1 MDSNK
6 LTIREQLE
14 EIERQT
20 LSPLASLSAETKG
33 RMKPEEKCNIRTD
46 YQRDRDRVIHSKS
59 FRRMKHKTQVF
70 LSPTDDHY
78 RTRLTHVIEVAQ
90 IARTISKALR
100 LNEDLTEAIALG
112 HDLGHTPFGH
122 AGEAALNDIYPE
134 GFKHV
139 IQSLRMVDVLE
150 KGGEGLNLTYEVRDG
165 ISKHSKGMGAIDNPK
180 YRPETME
187 GQVVRISDLVA
198 YANHDLD
205 DAIRSGIITIDDVP
219 KEYIDILGKT
229 NSERINKMVT
239 DIIFETIKLDER
251 RVVSSPEVEQAM
263 LDLRAYLFNTVYM
276 NEKIKKNFDKAK
288 KVVKELYEYF
298 CENQEEFRNLYDK
311 PLRDGE
317 TTERAVCDFIASM
330 TDSYAITLYEKIF
343 LPKRWQGDISAF

>member
-1 MDSNK
+1 M
-6 LTIREQLE
+6 TIREQLE
-14 EIERQT
+14 EIERGT

-33 RMKPEEKCNIRTD
+33 RMKPEEQCAIRTD
-46 YQRDRDRVIHSKS
+46 FQRDRDRVIHSKS

-70 LSPTDDHY
+70 LSPTNDHY

-122 AGEAALNDIYPE
+122 AGEAMLNEIFPG

-139 IQSLRMVDVLE
+139 IHSLRVVDVLE

-165 ISKHSKGMGAIDNPK
+165 ISKHSKGMGAVDNPK
-180 YRPETME
+180 FRPETME

-205 DAIRSGIITIDDVP
+205 DAIRAGIITIDDVP
-219 KEYIDILGKT
+219 KNCVSTLGKT

-239 DIIFETIKLDER
+239 DIIFETIKLDEK
-251 RVVSSPEVEQAM
+251 RVVSSAEVEQAM
-263 LDLRAYLFNTVYM
+263 LELRSYLFNTVYM
-276 NEKIKKNFDKAK
+276 NEKIKNNFDKAK
-288 KVVKELYEYF
+288 KVIKELYEYF
-298 CENQEEFRNLYDK
+298 CENQDEFRTLYK
-311 PLRDGE
+311 RDPREGE
-317 TTERAVCDFIASM
+317 SVERAVCDFIAAM

-343 LPKRWQGDISAF
+343 LPKRWHGDISAF

>member
-1 MDSNK
+1 MN
-6 LTIREQLE
+6 IREQLE

-20 LSPLASLSAETKG
+20 LSPMASLSSETKG
-33 RMKPEEKCNIRTD
+33 RMKPEEQCAIRTD

-70 LSPTDDHY
+70 LSPSDDHY

-122 AGEAALNDIYPE
+122 AGEAALNDIVPG

-165 ISKHSKGMGAIDNPK
+165 ISKHSKGMGPIDNPK

-205 DAIRSGIITIDDVP
+205 DAIRSGIISIDEVP
-219 KEYIDILGKT
+219 RDCIDILGAS
-229 NSERINKMVT
+229 NSERINRMVS
-239 DIIFETIKLDER
+239 DIIFETINLGQKKV
-251 RVVSSPEVEQAM
+251 VVSEEIEEAM
-263 LDLRAYLFNTVYM
+263 MELRSYLFNTVYM
-276 NEKIKKNFDKAK
+276 NENIKNNFDKAK
-288 KVVKELYEYF
+288 RLVKALYYYF
-298 CENQEEFRNLYDK
+298 CEHQEEFRKLYDK
-311 PLRDGE
+311 PQRDGE
-317 TTERAVCDFIASM
+317 PIERNVCDFIASM
-330 TDSYAITLYEKIF
+330 TDSYAISLYEKIF
-343 LPKRWQGDISAF
+343 LPKRWEDDISTF

>member
-1 MDSNK
+1 

-14 EIERQT
+14 EIEKGT

-33 RMKPEEKCNIRTD
+33 RMKPEEKCDIRTD
-46 YQRDRDRVIHSKS
+46 FQRDRDRVIHSKS

-70 LSPTDDHY
+70 LAPTDDHY

-122 AGEAALNDIYPE
+122 AGEAMLNEIFPG

-139 IQSLRMVDVLE
+139 IHSLRVVDILE

-205 DAIRSGIITIDDVP
+205 DAIRSGIITIEDVP
-219 KEYIDILGKT
+219 KDCTNTLGKT

-239 DIIFETIKLDER
+239 DIIFETKNLDEE
-251 RVVSSPEVEQAM
+251 RVISSPEVEQAM
-263 LDLRAYLFNTVYM
+263 LELRSYLFNTVYM
-276 NEKIKKNFDKAK
+276 NEKIKNNFDKAK
-288 KVVKELYEYF
+288 KVIKELYEYF
-298 CENQEEFRNLYDK
+298 CENQDEFKIIYPRE
-311 PLRDGE
+311 PREGE
-317 TTERAVCDFIASM
+317 TPERAVCDFIASM

-343 LPKRWQGDISAF
+343 LPKRWHGDISAF

>member
-1 MDSNK
+1 MN
-6 LTIREQLE
+6 IREQLE
-14 EIERQT
+14 EIEKDT
-20 LSPLASLSAETKG
+20 LSPLATLSAETKG
-33 RMKPEEKCNIRTD
+33 RMRPEEKCDIRTD
-46 YQRDRDRVIHSKS
+46 FQRDRDRVIHSKS

-70 LSPTDDHY
+70 LAPTNDHY

-90 IARTISKALR
+90 IARTISKALM

-122 AGEAALNDIYPE
+122 AGEAMLNEIFPG

-139 IQSLRMVDVLE
+139 IHSLRVVDILE

-165 ISKHSKGMGAIDNPK
+165 ISKHSKGMGAIDNPQ

-205 DAIRSGIITIDDVP
+205 DAIRSGIITIEDVP
-219 KEYIDILGKT
+219 KECTNVLGRT
-229 NSERINKMVT
+229 NSERINKMVR
-239 DIIFETIKLDER
+239 DIIFETKNLGEER
-251 RVVSSPEVEQAM
+251 AIASPEVEQAM
-263 LDLRAYLFNTVYM
+263 LELRSYLFNTVYM
-276 NEKIKKNFDKAK
+276 NEKIKNNFDKAK
-288 KVVKELYEYF
+288 KVIKELYEYF
-298 CENQEEFRNLYDK
+298 CENQDEFKIIYPRE
-311 PLRDGE
+311 PREGE
-317 TTERAVCDFIASM
+317 TPERAVCDFIASM

-343 LPKRWQGDISAF
+343 LPKRWHGDISAF

>member
-1 MDSNK
+1 
-6 LTIREQLE
+6 
-14 EIERQT
+14 
-20 LSPLASLSAETKG
+20 
-33 RMKPEEKCNIRTD
+33 
-46 YQRDRDRVIHSKS
+46 
-59 FRRMKHKTQVF
+59 
-70 LSPTDDHY
+70 
-78 RTRLTHVIEVAQ
+78 VAQ

-100 LNEDLTEAIALG
+100 FNEDLTEAIALG

-122 AGEAALNDIYPE
+122 AGEAMLNEIFPE

-139 IQSLRMVDVLE
+139 IHSLRVVDVLE

-219 KEYIDILGKT
+219 RECISTLGIT

-239 DIIFETIKLDER
+239 DIIFETKNLDEKK
-251 RVVSSPEVEQAM
+251 VVSSPEVEQAM
-263 LDLRAYLFNTVYM
+263 LELRSYLFNTVYM
-276 NEKIKKNFDKAK
+276 NDKIKNNFDKAK
-288 KVVKELYEYF
+288 KVIKDLYEYF
-298 CENQEEFRNLYDK
+298 CENQDEFKIIYPRE
-311 PLRDGE
+311 PRDGE
-317 TTERAVCDFIASM
+317 TPQRAVCDFIASM
-330 TDSYAITLYEKIF
+330 TDSYAIALYEKIF
-343 LPKRWQGDISAF
+343 LPRRWQGDISAF

>member
-1 MDSNK
+1 MAA
-6 LTIREQLE
+6 
-14 EIERQT
+14 
-20 LSPLASLSAETKG
+20 LSSETKG
-33 RMKPEEKCNIRTD
+33 RMKPEEKCSIRTD
-46 YQRDRDRVIHSKS
+46 FQRDRDRIIHSKS

-70 LSPTDDHY
+70 LAPTDDHY

-122 AGEAALNDIYPE
+122 AGEAMLNELFPG

-139 IQSLRMVDVLE
+139 IHSLRVVDELE

-165 ISKHSKGMGAIDNPK
+165 IAKHSKGMGAIDNPE

-187 GQVVRISDLVA
+187 GQVVRVSDLVA

-205 DAIRSGIITIDDVP
+205 DAIRSGIITIEDAPRECINV
-219 KEYIDILGKT
+219 LGKT
-229 NSERINKMVT
+229 NSERINRMVS
-239 DIIFETIKLDER
+239 DIIFETLELRQK
-251 RVVSSPEVEQAM
+251 RVVVSKEVEEAM
-263 LDLRAYLFNTVYM
+263 LELRSYLFNTVYM
-276 NEKIKKNFDKAK
+276 NDKIKKNFDKAK
-288 KVVKELYEYF
+288 KVIKELYEYF
-298 CENQEEFRNLYDK
+298 YENQEEFKVIYPRTPK
-311 PLRDGE
+311 EGE
-317 TTERAVCDFIASM
+317 TSERAVCDFIASM

>member
-1 MDSNK
+1 MN
-6 LTIREQLE
+6 IREQLE
-14 EIERQT
+14 KIEKET

-33 RMKPEEKCNIRTD
+33 RMRPEEKCNIRTD

-90 IARTISKALR
+90 IARTISKALL

-122 AGEAALNDIYPE
+122 AGEAVLNEIFPG

-139 IQSLRMVDVLE
+139 IHSLRVVDVLE
-150 KGGEGLNLTYEVRDG
+150 KGGKGLNLTYEVRDG

-205 DAIRSGIITIDDVP
+205 DAIRSGIISIDDVP
-219 KEYIDILGKT
+219 KEFINALGRT
-229 NSERINKMVT
+229 NSERINRMVT
-239 DIIFETIKLDER
+239 DIILETKNLDEN
-251 RVVSSPEVEQAM
+251 RVVASSEVEGAM
-263 LDLRAYLFNTVYM
+263 LDLRSYLFNTVYM

-288 KVVKELYEYF
+288 KVIKELYEYF
-298 CENQEEFRNLYDK
+298 CEKQDEFKIIYPRQS
-311 PLRDGE
+311 REGE
-317 TTERAVCDFIASM
+317 TPERAVCDFIASM

>member
-1 MDSNK
+1 

-14 EIERQT
+14 EIERET
-20 LSPLASLSAETKG
+20 LSPLAKLSSETRG
-33 RMKPEEKCNIRTD
+33 RVTPEEPCSIRTD
-46 YQRDRDRVIHSKS
+46 FQRDRDRVIHSKS

-122 AGEAALNDIYPE
+122 AGEAALNEIYKE

-139 IQSLRMVDVLE
+139 IHSLRVVDVLE
-150 KGGEGLNLTYEVRDG
+150 KGGQGLNLTHEVRDG
-165 ISKHSKGMGAIDNPK
+165 IAKHSKGMGAIDNPE

-205 DAIRSGIITIDDVP
+205 DAIRSGIITINQVP
-219 KEYIDILGKT
+219 KNCIDTLGAT
-229 NSERINKMVT
+229 NSERINRMVS
-239 DIIFETIKLDER
+239 DIIFETINLGDKKV
-251 RVVSSPEVEQAM
+251 VVSKKIEEAM
-263 LDLRAYLFNTVYM
+263 LELRSYLFNTVYM

-288 KVVKELYEYF
+288 KLIKELFEYF
-298 CENQEEFRNLYDK
+298 CENQGEFHKIYKRE
-311 PLRDGE
+311 PRDGE
-317 TTERAVCDFIASM
+317 TSERAVCDFIASM

-343 LPKRWQGDISAF
+343 LPKRWEGDISTF

>member
-1 MDSNK
+1 

-14 EIERQT
+14 KIEKEI

-33 RMKPEEKCNIRTD
+33 RMKPEEKCAIRTD
-46 YQRDRDRVIHSKS
+46 FQRDRDRIIHSKS

-100 LNEDLTEAIALG
+100 FNEDLTEAIALG

-122 AGEAALNDIYPE
+122 AGEAMLNEIFPE

-139 IQSLRMVDVLE
+139 IHSLRVVDVLE

-219 KEYIDILGKT
+219 RECISTLGIT

-239 DIIFETIKLDER
+239 DIIFETKNLDEKK
-251 RVVSSPEVEQAM
+251 VVSSPEVEQAM
-263 LDLRAYLFNTVYM
+263 LELRSYLFNTVYM
-276 NEKIKKNFDKAK
+276 NDKIKNNFDKAK
-288 KVVKELYEYF
+288 KVIKDLYEYF
-298 CENQEEFRNLYDK
+298 CENQDEFKIIYPRE
-311 PLRDGE
+311 PRDGE
-317 TTERAVCDFIASM
+317 TPQRAVCDFIASM
-330 TDSYAITLYEKIF
+330 TDSYAIALYEKIF
-343 LPKRWQGDISAF
+343 LPRRWQGDISAF

>member
-1 MDSNK
+1 MDAEK

-14 EIERQT
+14 QIERET
-20 LSPLASLSAETKG
+20 LSPLATLSAETKG
-33 RMKPEEKCNIRTD
+33 RMRPEEKCSIRTD
-46 YQRDRDRVIHSKS
+46 FQRDRDRIIHSKS

-70 LSPTDDHY
+70 LSPSDDHY

-122 AGEAALNDIYPE
+122 AGEAALDDVVPG

-165 ISKHSKGMGAIDNPK
+165 ISKHSKGMGPIDNPK

-205 DAIRSGIITIDDVP
+205 DAIRSGIISINDVP
-219 KEYIDILGKT
+219 KNCIDTLGSR
-229 NSERINKMVT
+229 NSERINRMVS
-239 DIIFETIKLDER
+239 DIIFETHNLGENKV
-251 RVVSSPEVEQAM
+251 VVSKEIEEAM
-263 LDLRAYLFNTVYM
+263 MELRSYLFNTVYM
-276 NEKIKKNFDKAK
+276 NENIKNNFDKAK
-288 KVVKELYEYF
+288 RLVKALYYYF
-298 CENQEEFRNLYDK
+298 CEHQDEFRKLYDR
-311 PLRDGE
+311 PQRDGE
-317 TTERAVCDFIASM
+317 SLERTICDFIASM
-330 TDSYAITLYEKIF
+330 TDSYAISLYEKIF
-343 LPKRWQGDISAF
+343 LPRRWEAI

>member
-1 MDSNK
+1 MN
-6 LTIREQLE
+6 IREQLE
-14 EIERQT
+14 KIEKDA

-33 RMKPEEKCNIRTD
+33 RMRPEEKCTIRTD

-70 LSPTDDHY
+70 LAPTDDHY

-90 IARTISKALR
+90 IARTISKALL

-122 AGEAALNDIYPE
+122 AGEAVLNEIYPG

-139 IQSLRMVDVLE
+139 IHSLRVVDILE
-150 KGGEGLNLTYEVRDG
+150 NGGEGLTLTYEVRDG

-219 KEYIDILGKT
+219 KQCTNTLGRT
-229 NSERINKMVT
+229 NSERINRMVT
-239 DIIFETIKLDER
+239 DIILETKKLDDK
-251 RVVSSPEVEQAM
+251 RVVASPEVEEAM
-263 LDLRAYLFNTVYM
+263 LDLRSYLFNTVYM
-276 NEKIKKNFDKAK
+276 NEKIKNNFDKAK
-288 KVVKELYEYF
+288 KVIKDLYEYF
-298 CENQEEFRNLYDK
+298 CDNEDEFKIIYPRQ
-311 PLRDGE
+311 PREGE
-317 TTERAVCDFIASM
+317 SQERAVCDFIASM

-343 LPKRWQGDISAF
+343 LPKRWHGDISAF

>member
-1 MDSNK
+1 LK
-6 LTIREQLE
+6 IREQLE
-14 EIERQT
+14 QIERET
-20 LSPLASLSAETKG
+20 LSPLASLSSETKG
-33 RMKPEEKCNIRTD
+33 RMKPEEKCDIRTE

-90 IARTISKALR
+90 IARTISKALL

-122 AGEAALNDIYPE
+122 AGEAMLNEIYPG

-139 IQSLRMVDVLE
+139 IHSLRVVDVLE

-165 ISKHSKGMGAIDNPK
+165 ISKHSKGMGAIDNPE

-205 DAIRSGIITIDDVP
+205 DAIRSEIITIDDVP
-219 KEYIDILGKT
+219 KDFIRILGKT

-239 DIIFETIKLDER
+239 DIIFETKKLDEK
-251 RVVSSPEVEQAM
+251 RVVASPEVEKAM
-263 LDLRAYLFNTVYM
+263 LDLRSYLFNTVYM
-276 NEKIKKNFDKAK
+276 NEKIKNNFDKAK
-288 KVVKELYEYF
+288 KVIKELYEYF
-298 CENQEEFRNLYDK
+298 CENEDEFKIIY
-311 PLRDGE
+311 PRDSREGE
-317 TTERAVCDFIASM
+317 THERAVCDFIASM

-343 LPKRWQGDISAF
+343 LPRRWQGDINAF

>member
-1 MDSNK
+1 MK
-6 LTIREQLE
+6 IREQLE
-14 EIERQT
+14 QIERET

-33 RMKPEEKCNIRTD
+33 RMKPEEKCDIRTD

-90 IARTISKALR
+90 IARTISKALM

-122 AGEAALNDIYPE
+122 AGEAVLNDIYPG

-139 IQSLRMVDVLE
+139 IHSLRVVDVLE

-165 ISKHSKGMGAIDNPK
+165 ISKHSKGMGAIDNPE

-219 KEYIDILGKT
+219 KDFIRILGKT

-239 DIIFETIKLDER
+239 DIILETKKLDEK
-251 RVVSSPEVEQAM
+251 RVVASPEVEEAM
-263 LDLRAYLFNTVYM
+263 LDLRSYLFNTVYM
-276 NEKIKKNFDKAK
+276 NEKIKNNFDKAK
-288 KVVKELYEYF
+288 KVIKELYEYF
-298 CENQEEFRNLYDK
+298 CENQEEFKIIYS
-311 PLRDGE
+311 RDSREGE
-317 TTERAVCDFIASM
+317 THERAVCDFIASM
-330 TDSYAITLYEKIF
+330 TDSYAITLYERIF
-343 LPKRWQGDISAF
+343 LPRRWQGDINAF

>member
-1 MDSNK
+1 MK
-6 LTIREQLE
+6 IREQLE
-14 EIERQT
+14 QIERET

-33 RMKPEEKCNIRTD
+33 RMKSEEKCDIRTD

-90 IARTISKALR
+90 IARTISKALM

-122 AGEAALNDIYPE
+122 AGEAVLNDIYPG

-139 IQSLRMVDVLE
+139 IHSLRVVDVLE

-165 ISKHSKGMGAIDNPK
+165 ISKHSKGMGAIENPE

-219 KEYIDILGKT
+219 KDFIRILGKT

-239 DIIFETIKLDER
+239 DIILETKKLDEK
-251 RVVSSPEVEQAM
+251 RVVASPEVEEAM
-263 LDLRAYLFNTVYM
+263 LDLRSYLFNTVYM
-276 NEKIKKNFDKAK
+276 NEKIKNNFDKAK
-288 KVVKELYEYF
+288 KVIKELYEYF
-298 CENQEEFRNLYDK
+298 CENQEEFKIIYS
-311 PLRDGE
+311 RDSREGE
-317 TTERAVCDFIASM
+317 THERAVCDFIASM
-330 TDSYAITLYEKIF
+330 TDSYAITLYERIF
-343 LPKRWQGDISAF
+343 LPRRWQGDINAF

>member
-1 MDSNK
+1 M
-6 LTIREQLE
+6 TIREQLE
-14 EIERQT
+14 EIEKET

-33 RMKPEEKCNIRTD
+33 RMKPEEKCAIRTD
-46 YQRDRDRVIHSKS
+46 FQRDRDRVIHSKS

-122 AGEAALNDIYPE
+122 AGEEMLNEIFPG

-139 IQSLRMVDVLE
+139 IHSLRVVDVLE

-219 KEYIDILGKT
+219 RECIGALGIT

-239 DIIFETIKLDER
+239 DIIFETKNLDEK
-251 RVVSSPEVEQAM
+251 RVISSPEIEQAM
-263 LDLRAYLFNTVYM
+263 LELRSYLFNTVYM
-276 NEKIKKNFDKAK
+276 NDKIKNNFDKAK
-288 KVVKELYEYF
+288 KVIK
-298 CENQEEFRNLYDK
+298 RT
-311 PLRDGE
+311 LR
-317 TTERAVCDFIASM
+317 
-330 TDSYAITLYEKIF
+330 IF
-343 LPKRWQGDISAF
+343 L

>member
-1 MDSNK
+1 MN
-6 LTIREQLE
+6 IREQLE
-14 EIERQT
+14 EIEKKT
-20 LSPLASLSAETKG
+20 LSPLAALSAETKG
-33 RMKPEEKCNIRTD
+33 RMQPEEKCNIRTD

-90 IARTISKALR
+90 IARTISKALM

-122 AGEAALNDIYPE
+122 AGEAVLNEIFPG

-139 IQSLRMVDVLE
+139 IHSLRVVDVLE

-205 DAIRSGIITIDDVP
+205 DAIRSGIISIEDVP
-219 KEYIDILGKT
+219 NQFLDVLGKT

-239 DIIFETIKLDER
+239 DIIIETKNLDDN
-251 RVVSSPEVEQAM
+251 RVISSPEIEEAM
-263 LDLRAYLFNTVYM
+263 LELRSYLFNTVYM
-276 NEKIKKNFDKAK
+276 NEKIKNNFDKAK
-288 KVVKELYEYF
+288 KVIKELYEYF
-298 CENQEEFRNLYDK
+298 CENQGEFKIIYPRL
-311 PLRDGE
+311 PREGE

>member
-1 MDSNK
+1 MN
-6 LTIREQLE
+6 IREQLE
-14 EIERQT
+14 KIEKDT

-33 RMKPEEKCNIRTD
+33 RMKPEEKCDIRTD

-70 LSPTDDHY
+70 LAPTDDHY

-90 IARTISKALR
+90 IARTISKALM
-100 LNEDLTEAIALG
+100 LNEDLTEAIGLG

-122 AGEAALNDIYPE
+122 AGEAMLNEIFPG

-139 IQSLRMVDVLE
+139 IHSLRVVDILE

-205 DAIRSGIITIDDVP
+205 DAIRSGIITIEDVP
-219 KEYIDILGKT
+219 KECTNVLGKT

-239 DIIFETIKLDER
+239 DIIFETKNLGEER
-251 RVVSSPEVEQAM
+251 VIASPEVEQAM
-263 LDLRAYLFNTVYM
+263 LELRSYLFNTVYM
-276 NEKIKKNFDKAK
+276 NEKIKNNFDKAK
-288 KVVKELYEYF
+288 KVIKELYEYF
-298 CENQEEFRNLYDK
+298 CENQDEFKIIYPRE
-311 PLRDGE
+311 PREGE
-317 TTERAVCDFIASM
+317 TLERAVCDFIASM

-343 LPKRWQGDISAF
+343 LPKRWHGDISAF

>member
-1 MDSNK
+1 M
-6 LTIREQLE
+6 TIREQLE
-14 EIERQT
+14 EIEKGT

-33 RMKPEEKCNIRTD
+33 RMKPEEKCDIRTD
-46 YQRDRDRVIHSKS
+46 FQRDRDRVIHSKS

-70 LSPTDDHY
+70 LAPTDDHY

-122 AGEAALNDIYPE
+122 AGEAMLNEIFPG

-139 IQSLRMVDVLE
+139 IHSLRVVDILE

-205 DAIRSGIITIDDVP
+205 DAIRSGIITIEDVP
-219 KEYIDILGKT
+219 KDCTNTLGKT

-239 DIIFETIKLDER
+239 DIIFETKNLDEE
-251 RVVSSPEVEQAM
+251 RVISSPEVEQAM
-263 LDLRAYLFNTVYM
+263 LELRSYLFNTVYM
-276 NEKIKKNFDKAK
+276 NEKIKNNFDKAK
-288 KVVKELYEYF
+288 KVIKELYEYF
-298 CENQEEFRNLYDK
+298 CENQDEFKIIYPRE
-311 PLRDGE
+311 PREGE
-317 TTERAVCDFIASM
+317 TPERAVCDFIASM

-343 LPKRWQGDISAF
+343 LPKRWHGDISAF

>member
-1 MDSNK
+1 LN
-6 LTIREQLE
+6 IREQLE
-14 EIERQT
+14 EIEKDT
-20 LSPLASLSAETKG
+20 LSPLATLSAETKG
-33 RMKPEEKCNIRTD
+33 RMRPEEKCDIRTD
-46 YQRDRDRVIHSKS
+46 FQRDRDRVIHSKS

-70 LSPTDDHY
+70 LAPTNDHY

-90 IARTISKALR
+90 IARTISKALM

-122 AGEAALNDIYPE
+122 AGEAMLNEIFPG

-139 IQSLRMVDVLE
+139 IHSLRVVDILE

-165 ISKHSKGMGAIDNPK
+165 ISKHSKGMGAIDNPQ

-205 DAIRSGIITIDDVP
+205 DAIRSGIITIEDVP
-219 KEYIDILGKT
+219 KECTNVLGRT
-229 NSERINKMVT
+229 NSERINKMVR
-239 DIIFETIKLDER
+239 DIIFETKNLGEER
-251 RVVSSPEVEQAM
+251 AIASPEVEQAM
-263 LDLRAYLFNTVYM
+263 LELRSYLFNTVYM
-276 NEKIKKNFDKAK
+276 NEKIKNNFDKAK
-288 KVVKELYEYF
+288 KVIKELYEYF
-298 CENQEEFRNLYDK
+298 CENQDEFKIIYPRE
-311 PLRDGE
+311 PREGE
-317 TTERAVCDFIASM
+317 TPERAVCDFIASM

-343 LPKRWQGDISAF
+343 LPKRWHGDISAF

>member
-1 MDSNK
+1 LK
-6 LTIREQLE
+6 IREQLE
-14 EIERQT
+14 QIERDT
-20 LSPLASLSAETKG
+20 LSPLASISAETKG
-33 RMKPEEKCNIRTD
+33 RMKPEDKCDIRTD

-90 IARTISKALR
+90 IARTISKALM

-122 AGEAALNDIYPE
+122 AGEAVLNEIYPG

-139 IQSLRMVDVLE
+139 IHSLRVVDFLE

-180 YRPETME
+180 HRPETME
-187 GQVVRISDLVA
+187 GHVVRISDLVA

-219 KEYIDILGKT
+219 KDFIKIFGKT

-239 DIIFETIKLDER
+239 DIIFETKKLNDK
-251 RVVSSPEVEQAM
+251 RVVASPEVEEAM
-263 LDLRAYLFNTVYM
+263 LDLRSYLFNTVYM

-288 KVVKELYEYF
+288 KVIKELYEYF
-298 CENQEEFRNLYDK
+298 CENQDEFKIIY
-311 PLRDGE
+311 PRDSRKGE
-317 TTERAVCDFIASM
+317 THERVVCDFIASM
-330 TDSYAITLYEKIF
+330 TDSYAITLYERIF
-343 LPKRWQGDISAF
+343 LPRRWQGDINAF

>member
-1 MDSNK
+1 M
-6 LTIREQLE
+6 TIREQLE
-14 EIERQT
+14 EIEKET

-33 RMKPEEKCNIRTD
+33 RMKPEEKCAIRTD
-46 YQRDRDRVIHSKS
+46 FQRDRDRVIHSKS

-100 LNEDLTEAIALG
+100 FNEDLTEAIALG

-122 AGEAALNDIYPE
+122 AGEAMLNEIFPG

-139 IQSLRMVDVLE
+139 IHSLRVVDVLE

-219 KEYIDILGKT
+219 RECIGALGIT

-239 DIIFETIKLDER
+239 DIIFETKNLNEK
-251 RVVSSPEVEQAM
+251 RVVSSPEIEQAM
-263 LDLRAYLFNTVYM
+263 LELRSYLFNTVYM
-276 NEKIKKNFDKAK
+276 NDKIKNNFDKAK
-288 KVVKELYEYF
+288 KVIKELYEYF
-298 CENQEEFRNLYDK
+298 CENQDEFKIIYPRE
-311 PLRDGE
+311 PRDGE
-317 TTERAVCDFIASM
+317 TPQRAVCDFIASM

-343 LPKRWQGDISAF
+343 LPRRWQGDISAF

>member
-1 MDSNK
+1 MK
-6 LTIREQLE
+6 IREQLE
-14 EIERQT
+14 QIERET
-20 LSPLASLSAETKG
+20 LSPLASLSSETKG
-33 RMKPEEKCNIRTD
+33 RMKPEEKCDIRTE

-90 IARTISKALR
+90 IARTISKALL

-122 AGEAALNDIYPE
+122 AGEAMLNEIYPG

-139 IQSLRMVDVLE
+139 IHSLRVVDVLE

-165 ISKHSKGMGAIDNPK
+165 ISKHSKGMGAIDNPE

-205 DAIRSGIITIDDVP
+205 DAIRSEIITIDDVP
-219 KEYIDILGKT
+219 KDFIRILGKT

-239 DIIFETIKLDER
+239 DIIFETKKLDEK
-251 RVVSSPEVEQAM
+251 RVVASPEVEKAM
-263 LDLRAYLFNTVYM
+263 LDLRSYLFNTVYM
-276 NEKIKKNFDKAK
+276 NEKIKNNFDKAK
-288 KVVKELYEYF
+288 KVIKELYEYF
-298 CENQEEFRNLYDK
+298 CENEDEFKIIY
-311 PLRDGE
+311 PRDSREGE
-317 TTERAVCDFIASM
+317 THERAVCDFIASM

-343 LPKRWQGDISAF
+343 LPRRWQGDINAF

>member
-1 MDSNK
+1 MN
-6 LTIREQLE
+6 IREQLE
-14 EIERQT
+14 EIEKDT
-20 LSPLASLSAETKG
+20 LSPLATLSAETKG
-33 RMKPEEKCNIRTD
+33 RMRPEEKCDIRTD
-46 YQRDRDRVIHSKS
+46 FQRDRDRVIHSKS

-70 LSPTDDHY
+70 LAPTNDHY

-90 IARTISKALR
+90 IARTISKALM

-122 AGEAALNDIYPE
+122 AGEAMLNEIFPG

-139 IQSLRMVDVLE
+139 IHSLRVVDILE

-205 DAIRSGIITIDDVP
+205 DAIRSGIITIEDVP
-219 KEYIDILGKT
+219 KECTNVLGRT
-229 NSERINKMVT
+229 NSERINKMVR
-239 DIIFETIKLDER
+239 DIIFETKNLGEER
-251 RVVSSPEVEQAM
+251 AIASPEVEQAM
-263 LDLRAYLFNTVYM
+263 LELRSYLFNTVYM
-276 NEKIKKNFDKAK
+276 NEKIKNNFDKAK
-288 KVVKELYEYF
+288 KVIKELYEYF
-298 CENQEEFRNLYDK
+298 CENQDEFKIIYPRE
-311 PLRDGE
+311 PREGE
-317 TTERAVCDFIASM
+317 TPERAVCDFIASM

-343 LPKRWQGDISAF
+343 LPKRWHGDISAF

>member
-1 MDSNK
+1 
-6 LTIREQLE
+6 
-14 EIERQT
+14 
-20 LSPLASLSAETKG
+20 
-33 RMKPEEKCNIRTD
+33 
-46 YQRDRDRVIHSKS
+46 
-59 FRRMKHKTQVF
+59 
-70 LSPTDDHY
+70 
-78 RTRLTHVIEVAQ
+78 THVIEVAQ

-100 LNEDLTEAIALG
+100 FNEDLTEAIALG

-122 AGEAALNDIYPE
+122 AGEAMLNEIFPG

-139 IQSLRMVDVLE
+139 IHSLRVVDVLE

-219 KEYIDILGKT
+219 RECIGALGIT

-239 DIIFETIKLDER
+239 DIIFETKNLDEK
-251 RVVSSPEVEQAM
+251 RVISSPEIEQAM
-263 LDLRAYLFNTVYM
+263 LELRSYLFNTVYM
-276 NEKIKKNFDKAK
+276 NDKIKNNFDKAK
-288 KVVKELYEYF
+288 KVIKELYEYF
-298 CENQEEFRNLYDK
+298 CENQDEFKIIYPRE
-311 PLRDGE
+311 PRDGE
-317 TTERAVCDFIASM
+317 TPQRAVCDFIASM

-343 LPKRWQGDISAF
+343 LPRRWQGDISAF

>member
-1 MDSNK
+1 MN
-6 LTIREQLE
+6 IREQLE
-14 EIERQT
+14 EIEKDT
-20 LSPLASLSAETKG
+20 LSPLATLSAETKG
-33 RMKPEEKCNIRTD
+33 RMRPEEKCDIRTD
-46 YQRDRDRVIHSKS
+46 FQRDRDRVIHSKS

-70 LSPTDDHY
+70 LAPTNDHY

-90 IARTISKALR
+90 IARTISKALM

-122 AGEAALNDIYPE
+122 AGEAMLNEIFPG

-139 IQSLRMVDVLE
+139 IHSLRVVDILE

-165 ISKHSKGMGAIDNPK
+165 ISKHSKGMGAIDNPQ

-205 DAIRSGIITIDDVP
+205 DAIRSGIITIEDVP
-219 KEYIDILGKT
+219 KECTNALGRT
-229 NSERINKMVT
+229 NSERINKMVR
-239 DIIFETIKLDER
+239 DIIFETKNLGEER
-251 RVVSSPEVEQAM
+251 AIASPEVEQAM
-263 LDLRAYLFNTVYM
+263 LELRSYLFNTVYM
-276 NEKIKKNFDKAK
+276 NEKIKNNFDKAK
-288 KVVKELYEYF
+288 KVIKELYEYF
-298 CENQEEFRNLYDK
+298 CENQDEFKIIYPRE
-311 PLRDGE
+311 PREGE
-317 TTERAVCDFIASM
+317 TPERAVCDFIASM

-343 LPKRWQGDISAF
+343 LPKRWHGDISAF